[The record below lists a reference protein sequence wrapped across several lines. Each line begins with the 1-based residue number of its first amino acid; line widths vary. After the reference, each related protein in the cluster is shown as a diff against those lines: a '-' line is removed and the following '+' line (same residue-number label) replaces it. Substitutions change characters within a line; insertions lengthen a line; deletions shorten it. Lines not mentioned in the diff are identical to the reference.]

1 VRRSI
6 YFRSLIDTR
15 TVPYPSTNNRYLE
28 KRCYALSYISKYRKQ
43 STYDLINRTTNQ
55 LQQHLALHS
64 NYIKIMK
71 LLCRAKAIAIYG
83 PFCKRHFAILYL
95 KRYRLILVKKKHHRH
110 SLFFSLLI
118 ILTTKPRLLAKRPI
132 SSIHQVSVHFIILVA
147 NPNTPYF
154 LPHRLPDLLLET
166 HSILHSN
173 CSFCTSTKQ

>member
-83 PFCKRHFAILYL
+83 PFCKRYFAILYL
-95 KRYRLILVKKKHHRH
+95 KRYRLILVKKKTPQT
-110 SLFFSLLI
+110 LFVLC
-118 ILTTKPRLLAKRPI
+118 
-132 SSIHQVSVHFIILVA
+132 SSSSQLNRDCWQKDQF
-147 NPNTPYF
+147 PQ
-154 LPHRLPDLLLET
+154 
-166 HSILHSN
+166 SI
-173 CSFCTSTKQ
+173 K